1 MVVRCF
7 ISIELDEYIKRKIS
21 ELIDFLRKYEADIKW
36 VEPENLHLTL
46 KFLGNTQLEKIQI
59 IKEVLTNISKKIF
72 PFYIKI
78 QGIGFFPNKKYPR
91 VLWVGLENKEKII
104 DIQKKIEADMSKI
117 GYKKEEREF
126 DPHITI
132 GRTRSF
138 TKISNLLECLDD
150 YKKYDFG
157 TLFVDRINIMKSDL
171 TSKGP
176 IYTKL
181 TDVIFNKWRENDKQ
195 R

>member
-181 TDVIFNKWRENDKQ
+181 TDVIFNNMEGK
-195 R
+195 

>member
-21 ELIDFLRKYEADIKW
+21 ELVDFLRKYEADIKW

-181 TDVIFNKWRENDKQ
+181 TDVIFNNMEGK
-195 R
+195 